1 MTPWVEL
8 SHLPD
13 SFIEV
18 VKFMIGETLT
28 LEHGYYSI
36 VDTEREQE
44 ESLAP
49 DHILERYRFHSAAN
63 ISSQTPQ
70 YHS

>member
-1 MTPWVEL
+1 
-8 SHLPD
+8 
-13 SFIEV
+13 
-18 VKFMIGETLT
+18 MIGETLT

>member
-1 MTPWVEL
+1 
-8 SHLPD
+8 
-13 SFIEV
+13 
-18 VKFMIGETLT
+18 MIGETLT

-44 ESLAP
+44 ESLAL
-49 DHILERYRFHSAAN
+49 DHILERYHFQTSGN
-63 ISSQTPQ
+63 ISSQIPR